1 MAVPTIGG
9 AQLWADRR
17 WRDGW
22 RIQQHV
28 LTGHYRLLDPN
39 DRRHVS
45 GELSRCVERL
55 EDLRLPAAPSDIV
68 VLLHGLGRTR
78 RSLFGLGDAL
88 DAAGHVT
95 VRLDYPSTR
104 AAIED
109 HVSQVLQV
117 LSDLPGASRV
127 GFVTHSL
134 GGILAR
140 GILADGRWPRSLT
153 PTRVVMLAPPNAG
166 AALARVLD
174 GVVPSLFGAVMG
186 PSGRAIGQGVPYPAP
201 RVPFLVVAGSQRGG
215 KGLNPMLDGDDDG
228 VVKVEET
235 KLTGMDEH
243 LVVPALH
250 TVIMDHPDAR
260 AATVSFLQSPGVR
273 TD

>member
-22 RIQQHV
+22 RVQQHV
-28 LTGHYRLLDPN
+28 LTGHHRLLDPN

-45 GELSRCVERL
+45 GELNRCLERL
-55 EDLRLPAAPSDIV
+55 DDLRLPAAPASV
-68 VLLHGLGRTR
+68 TVMLHGLGRTR
-78 RSLFGLGDAL
+78 RSLSGLGDAL
-88 DAAGHVT
+88 DAAGHTT

-104 AAIED
+104 APLED
-109 HVSQVLQV
+109 HVTQVLQV
-117 LSDLPGASRV
+117 LADLPGASRV

-140 GILADGRWPRSLT
+140 GVLSDGRWPASMT
-153 PTRVVMLAPPNAG
+153 PTRVTMLAPPNAG

-174 GVVPSLFGAVMG
+174 GAVPALFGAVMG
-186 PSGRAIGQGVPYPAP
+186 PSGRAIARGVPYPAP
-201 RVPFLVVAGSQRGG
+201 RVPFLVIAGSQRGG
-215 KGLNPMLDGDDDG
+215 KGLNPILDGDDDG

-235 KLTGMDEH
+235 KLAGMAH
-243 LVVPALH
+243 HQVVPALH

-260 AATVSFLQSPGVR
+260 AATLSFMADP
-273 TD
+273 

>member
-1 MAVPTIGG
+1 MGMAVPTIGG

-17 WRDGW
+17 WRAGW
-22 RIQQHV
+22 RVQQNV
-28 LTGHYRLLDPN
+28 LTGHHRLLDPN

-45 GELSRCVERL
+45 GEWNRCLARL
-55 EDLRLPAAPSDIV
+55 ESLRLPPAPSDIV

-78 RSLFGLGDAL
+78 RSLAGLGAAL
-88 DAAGHVT
+88 EEAGHRT

-104 AAIED
+104 RPIEE
-109 HVSQVLQV
+109 HVQQVLEV
-117 LSDLPGASRV
+117 LSDLPGAKRV

-134 GGILAR
+134 GGIVAR
-140 GILADGRWPRSLT
+140 GALCDPRWPETLT
-153 PTRVVMLAPPNAG
+153 PSRVVMLAPPNAG
-166 AALARVLD
+166 AALARVID
-174 GVVPSLFGAVMG
+174 GAVPSLFGAVMG
-186 PSGRAIGQGVPYPAP
+186 PSGKAIGAGVPYPAP

-235 KLTGMDEH
+235 KLEGMAGH
-243 LVVPALH
+243 RVVSALH

-260 AATVSFLQSPGVR
+260 AAALAFMAG
-273 TD
+273 